1 MGNRGN
7 TAAREFEK
15 LAQGRARELGESAA
29 RTNIAR
35 MIGADYTAY
44 VKAVNG
50 TRPVSLDLV
59 CDWIDAW
66 NAAAGDTLRVRIGG
80 AVAVE
85 RRSVDG

>member
-7 TAAREFEK
+7 TAAREFER
-15 LAQGRARELGESAA
+15 LAQDRARELGESAT
-29 RTNIAR
+29 RTSIAR
-35 MIGADYTAY
+35 KIGADYTAY

-59 CDWIDAW
+59 CDWIEAW

-80 AVAVE
+80 SVAV
-85 RRSVDG
+85 RRE